1 MRCTLVITIPP
12 VGLYMEFQ
20 DLRLFVSVVDQGSFT
35 RAAEQEDLP
44 TSTVSRRLRKLE
56 DELGVRLLERTT
68 RRVHL
73 TELGEE
79 FYQNS
84 LHILEE
90 VDNTRSRLKQKQ
102 DKPFGRL
109 RIYAPTEFTRV
120 HFQDTIPAFAEAYP
134 DITLELFTSDGG
146 HNIVDARVDI
156 MIHIEEPQD
165 SSYIGRLLTRA
176 TTNYYAS
183 TEYLQKFGE
192 PARPEDLLQHEC
204 IVEAFNPHHYDRWVF
219 PENGSEKTIRVN
231 GRYVTDS
238 TYMAQRLVERGLGI
252 SMLPDYICRE
262 SFEAGR
268 LQKLF
273 GGRYEISHNIY
284 ILYPS
289 RRYVPSKVKA
299 FLDFLEEHFPKQ
311 L

>member
-1 MRCTLVITIPP
+1 MLVTCDTN
-12 VGLYMEFQ
+12 YRRNMEFQ
-20 DLRLFVSVVDQGSFT
+20 DLRLFVSVVDNGSFT

-44 TSTVSRRLRKLE
+44 TSTLSRRLRKLE
-56 DELGVRLLERTT
+56 DELGLRLLERTT
-68 RRVHL
+68 RSVQV

-79 FYQNS
+79 FYERCLS
-84 LHILEE
+84 IIEE
-90 VDNTRSRLKQKQ
+90 VDSTRASLQRKQ
-102 DKPFGRL
+102 DSPGGRL

-120 HFQDTIPAFAEAYP
+120 HFEDIIPSFAEHFP
-134 DITLELFTSDGG
+134 DITLELFTTDGG
-146 HNIVDARVDI
+146 HNLVDTRIDV

-165 SSYIGRLLTRA
+165 SSYIGKKLTVA

-183 TEYLQKFGE
+183 TKYLERFGE
-192 PARPEDLLQHEC
+192 PQSPGDLEQHEC
-204 IVEAFNPHHYDRWVF
+204 ILEAYNPHGYNRWLF
-219 PENGSEKTIRVN
+219 PDEDQTLEVPVH

-238 TYMAQRLVERGLGI
+238 TYMALRLMERGLGV

-262 SFEAGR
+262 GLEAGR

-284 ILYPS
+284 LLYPS
-289 RRYVPSKVKA
+289 RRYVPSKVRV
-299 FLDFLEEHFPKQ
+299 FLDFLEEKFPKQ

>member
-1 MRCTLVITIPP
+1 
-12 VGLYMEFQ
+12 MEIQ
-20 DLRLFVSVVDQGSFT
+20 DMHLFVTVVEKGSFT

-44 TSTVSRRLRKLE
+44 TSTLSRRLRKLE
-56 DELGVRLLERTT
+56 DDLGVRLLERTT

-79 FYQNS
+79 FYQRS

-90 VDNTRSRLKQKQ
+90 VDTTRSLLKQRQ
-102 DKPFGRL
+102 EHPSGRL
-109 RIYAPTEFTRV
+109 RVYAPTEFTRV
-120 HFQDTIPAFAEAYP
+120 HFQDIIPAFAEAYP

-146 HNIVDARVDI
+146 HNIVDTRVDI

-165 SSYIGRLLTRA
+165 SSYIGRVLTTA

-183 TEYLQKFGE
+183 TEYLDKFGE
-192 PARPEDLLQHEC
+192 PTEPEDLLEHEC
-204 IVEAFNPHHYDRWVF
+204 ILEAFNPHHYDQWQF
-219 PENGSEKTIRVN
+219 PGEEGERSIRVR

-238 TYMAQRLVERGLGI
+238 TFMAQRLVERGLGV

-262 SFEAGR
+262 GIEAGR
-268 LQKLF
+268 LRKLF

-284 ILYPS
+284 ALYPS
-289 RRYVPSKVKA
+289 RRYVPSKVRA
-299 FLDFLEEHFPKQ
+299 FLDFLEHAFPRK